1 MTAERNEAVT
11 SRQGAH
17 HQSSLETIL
26 DGCSWQ
32 YYLGYIKEVPQP
44 PKPHALIG
52 TAFHSA
58 VEVHEI
64 ARMKGEQLPDL
75 DAMVEV
81 AASLIEPE
89 FDHIPDVMLVGKD
102 KEPWDLDTLIGMA
115 ESALTNWYK
124 AKLKDGSPSH
134 RDWLRDYEPVAIEPY
149 FRLELVQD
157 ADPIGGWIDGVYRKP
172 EGGLILVDQKTAG
185 DFSRWSHDGEG
196 HRYQAT
202 MYATALVL
210 SEDFPEVQ
218 NLTDLTMYYLVS
230 RTRVGQ
236 VERARRVTVQPELDD
251 VSLLGNRIR
260 LVEQTIKEQ
269 TFAPNPSWILCS
281 PRFCPFYNG
290 CQVTGELR
298 KPPQEIVRKYSEP
311 IHISTQN

>member
-1 MTAERNEAVT
+1 MTAERDEAVT

-44 PKPHALIG
+44 PKPHATVG

-58 VEVHEI
+58 IEEHEI
-64 ARMKGEQLPDL
+64 ARMKGEQLPTL
-75 DAMVEV
+75 DQMIDKAE
-81 AASLIEPE
+81 SLIGLEA
-89 FDHIPDVMLVGKD
+89 DNIPPQMLIGKD
-102 KEPWDLDTLIGMA
+102 GEVWTQDTLVGMA
-115 ESALTNWYK
+115 EDALTNWYK

-149 FRLELVQD
+149 FRLQLVQD

-185 DFSRWSHDGEG
+185 DFSRWSLDGEG

-210 SEDFPEVQ
+210 SEDFPEVTS
-218 NLTDLTMYYLVS
+218 LSDISMHYLVS
-230 RTRVGQ
+230 RTRGGQ
-236 VERARRVTVQPELDD
+236 VEKARRVIVQPELDD
-251 VSLLGNRIR
+251 VALLGTRIR
-260 LVEQTIKEQ
+260 LVEQIIKERN
-269 TFAPNPSWILCS
+269 FAPNPSWTLCS
-281 PRFCPFYNG
+281 PRFCAFYNG

-298 KPPQEIVRKYSEP
+298 KPPLEIVRKYSE
-311 IHISTQN
+311 

>member
-1 MTAERNEAVT
+1 MTAESNEAVT

-44 PKPHALIG
+44 PKPHALVG
-52 TAFHSA
+52 TSFHSS

-64 ARMKGEQLPDL
+64 ARMKGDTLPTL
-75 DAMVEV
+75 EAMVEL
-81 AASLIEPE
+81 AASHIESE
-89 FDHIPDVMLVGKD
+89 FDGIPDQMLIGKD

-124 AKLKDGSPSH
+124 VKLKDGSPSH

-149 FRLELVQD
+149 FRLQLVQD

-185 DFSRWSHDGEG
+185 DFSRWSPDGEG

-210 SEDFPEVQ
+210 SEDFPEAQ
-218 NLTDLTMYYLVS
+218 NLSDLTMYYLVS

-269 TFAPNPSWILCS
+269 NFAPNPAWILCS
-281 PRFCPFYNG
+281 PRFCAFYNG

-298 KPPQEIVRKYSEP
+298 KPPLQIVRKYS
-311 IHISTQN
+311 